1 MKKKILSTGLSG
13 LVGSRI
19 QEMFSDKY
27 EFLNMDLSTG
37 ADITDKQA
45 ILDFINKNPADT
57 LIHLAAFT
65 NVNEANNQKGD
76 KDGICYKVN
85 VDGTQNIADI
95 CKEKGIYLIHIS
107 TDFVFAG
114 DKQDHYTEEDPRNPI
129 EWYGETKAMA
139 EEAVEKTLNHYSIVR
154 IGYPFRAK
162 FEDKPDIV
170 AKTIQGLKDGTLYPQ
185 FTDMIIT
192 PTFIDDLAKAL
203 DVIIDKQPD
212 GIYHLNGSTSL
223 SPFELAQEIA
233 KVFNLDSSKIK
244 EGSLE
249 EFLKTTDRP
258 YQKIL
263 KISNAKA
270 KKELGV
276 KISTIDEALSK
287 IKEQL
292 GTQ

>member
-1 MKKKILSTGLSG
+1 MSKIPILTTGLTG
-13 LVGSRI
+13 LVGSRLP
-19 QEMFSDKY
+19 ELFGDKY
-27 EFLNMDLSTG
+27 EFHNMDLTTG
-37 ADITDKQA
+37 VDITDKAKIQ
-45 ILDFINKNPADT
+45 DFITKHPAKV
-57 LIHLAAFT
+57 LLHLAAFT
-65 NVNEANNQKGD
+65 NVNEANNQKED
-76 KDGICYKVN
+76 KNGICYKVN
-85 VDGTQNIADI
+85 VGGTQNIAEL
-95 CKEKGIYLIHIS
+95 CKEHGIYMIHIS

-114 DKQDHYTEEDPRNPI
+114 DKEEPYTEKNPRNPI
-129 EWYGETKAMA
+129 EWYGETKATA

-185 FTDMIIT
+185 FSDMIIT

-203 DVIIDKQPD
+203 DVIIGKQPD

-223 SPFELAQEIA
+223 SPFELAQKIT
-233 KVFNLDSSKIK
+233 KVFDFDSSKIK
-244 EGSLE
+244 KGSLE

-258 YQKIL
+258 YQKTL

-276 KISTIDEALSK
+276 KILTIDEALQEIKNQLSK
-287 IKEQL
+287 
-292 GTQ
+292 